1 MPTYTNPFAGD
12 VVQPTDVS
20 YISYTLT
27 ASISLVWP
35 VNGTSS
41 SSNIAAR
48 IIDVTLS
55 NSAYTVTMPPA
66 NQVSVGQDA
75 LIRNQGSVTLT
86 VLDASGGTITTVAAG
101 IAVYIFISNNSTTA
115 GTWGTFTFGAGTS
128 SANASTLAGYGLLAS
143 GVTLNQSH
151 PTSSIT
157 SSYTVATSD
166 RAQTLIWTGGAT
178 TTTLQTAAT
187 YGNNW
192 FTLLKNNGSGTLTLS
207 TSSSELIDG
216 ATTKSFAPGNS
227 CMIIS
232 TGTAFVTVGYGT
244 SSTFA
249 YTALTYPVTGGAYTL
264 TATQAANTIQTYTG
278 TLTSNV
284 TVTYPPVVNLY
295 VISNQC
301 TAGSYTLSVTTGS
314 GASVTIAA
322 NNQVTVIC
330 DGTNFYNANTATVS
344 GSLASLLNGSVSN
357 PALYFA
363 SETNTGVYR
372 AAAGQWNVA
381 VLGALVTTVSATG
394 LSVAGSGTFS
404 GGVSG
409 GSWT

>member
-20 YISYTLT
+20 YIAYTLT

-35 VNGTSS
+35 VNGTTST
-41 SSNIAAR
+41 SNIAAR

-55 NSAYTVTMPPA
+55 NSAYTVSMPPA

-86 VLDASGGTITTVAAG
+86 VLDASGGTITTIAAG
-101 IAVYIFISNNSTTA
+101 IAVYCFISNNSTTG

-128 SANASTLAGYGLLAS
+128 SANAATLAGYGLLAS

-151 PTSSIT
+151 PTSSIV

-192 FTLLKNNGSGTLTLS
+192 FTLLKNNGTGTLTLT

-232 TGTAFVTVGYGT
+232 TGTSFVTVGYGT

-249 YTALTYPVTGGAYTL
+249 YTALTYPVTGGSYTL
-264 TATQAANTIQTYTG
+264 TATQAANTIQTITG

-284 TVTYPPVVNLY
+284 TITYPPVVNLY
-295 VISNQC
+295 VISNQT
-301 TAGSYTLSVTTGS
+301 TAGAYTLSITTGS

-330 DGTNFYNANTATVS
+330 DGTNFYNANTATVA
-344 GSLASLLNGSVSN
+344 GSLASLLNGTVSN

-372 AAAGQWNVA
+372 AGAGQWNTA
-381 VLGALVTTVSATG
+381 ILGVLVSTLAASG
-394 LSVAGSGTFS
+394 LTIAGSGTFTS
-404 GGVSG
+404 GVSG
-409 GSWT
+409 GTWT

>member
-1 MPTYTNPFAGD
+1 
-12 VVQPTDVS
+12 
-20 YISYTLT
+20 
-27 ASISLVWP
+27 
-35 VNGTSS
+35 
-41 SSNIAAR
+41 
-48 IIDVTLS
+48 
-55 NSAYTVTMPPA
+55 
-66 NQVSVGQDA
+66 
-75 LIRNQGSVTLT
+75 
-86 VLDASGGTITTVAAG
+86 VAAG
-101 IAVYIFISNNSTTA
+101 IAVYIFISSNSTSY
-115 GTWGTFTFGAGTS
+115 GTWGVFTFGAGTS
-128 SANASTLAGYGLLAS
+128 SANAATLAGYGLLAS

-151 PTSSIT
+151 PASSIV

-192 FTLLKNNGSGTLTLS
+192 FTLLKNNGTGTLTLS

-264 TATQAANTIQTYTG
+264 TATQAANTIQTITG

-284 TVTYPPVVNLY
+284 TITYPPVVNLY
-295 VISNQC
+295 VISNQT
-301 TAGSYTLSVTTGS
+301 TAGAYTLSITTGS
-314 GASVTIAA
+314 GATVTISA

-330 DGTNFYNANTATVS
+330 DGTNFYNANTATVA
-344 GSLASLLNGSVSN
+344 GSLASLLNGTVSN

-372 AAAGQWNVA
+372 AGAGQWNTA
-381 VLGALVTTVSATG
+381 ILGVLVSTLAASG
-394 LSVAGSGTFS
+394 LTIAGSGTFTS
-404 GGVSG
+404 GVSG
-409 GSWT
+409 GTWT